1 MIVWR
6 KDVHMRRALL
16 LSPAYWGFDPFAV
29 GRGFIEAWSNL
40 YRVGA
45 ELVTKISTL

>member
-1 MIVWR
+1 MIGREDMCV
-6 KDVHMRRALL
+6 RRALL
-16 LSPAYWGFDPFAV
+16 LPPANWGFDPFAV